1 MLSSASCLCR
11 VKFYGRSSVGL
22 TGLVSLISL
31 SGCSRVAPSSVCVGS
46 LVVLG
51 FLPVGGSFVGGFS
64 PPAGILVFTS
74 PNYSY
79 I

>member
-1 MLSSASCLCR
+1 MQLLYLA
-11 VKFYGRSSVGL
+11 
-22 TGLVSLISL
+22 VSF
-31 SGCSRVAPSSVCVGS
+31 VCVGS

-51 FLPVGGSFVGGFS
+51 FLPVGGSFVGEFS